1 MTEMLAPFLT
11 LDGWIALATL
21 AVLEVVLGIDNII
34 FLALV
39 AHRVAPE
46 QRKLARRIG
55 LALALVLRIAF
66 LSSVAWI
73 IHLSQPVLTVMGMG
87 FSWRDMVFVAGGIF
101 LLTKSTREIHEMTED
116 YEAQEHRVRSSLAMA
131 VVQIALF
138 DIVFSIDSVVTAVGM
153 VEYLQIMIV
162 AVVFAMFV
170 MLVAAGTV
178 GEFVERH
185 PTVKMLALS
194 FLLLIGTALIA
205 DGLHFHIPRGYLYF
219 AVAFSGMV
227 EMLNQFVSHR
237 RGRKKKEREPAIK
250 RPPDGIPPL
259 F

>member
-1 MTEMLAPFLT
+1 VTFAPFFT
-11 LDGWIALATL
+11 IDGWIALLTL

-39 AHRVAPE
+39 ANRVAPE
-46 QRKLARRIG
+46 ERKTARRIG
-55 LALALVLRIAF
+55 LALALVLRIGF
-66 LSSVAWI
+66 LSSIAWI
-73 IHLSQPVLTVMGMG
+73 IHLSQPVVTIWGQG
-87 FSWRDMVFVAGGIF
+87 YSWRDLVFAAGGLF
-101 LLTKSTREIHEMTED
+101 LLTKSTREIHEMSED
-116 YEAQEHRVRSSLAMA
+116 YEAHSHKPLSTLMGA
-131 VVQIALF
+131 VIQIALF

-153 VEYLQIMIV
+153 AEQLSIMIA

-170 MLVAAGTV
+170 MLVASGAV

-205 DGLHFHIPRGYLYF
+205 DALHFHIPRGYLYF

-227 EMLNQFVSHR
+227 EGLNQFVSHR
-237 RGRKKKEREPAIK
+237 RGRRK
-250 RPPDGIPPL
+250 RLGTD
-259 F
+259 

>member
-1 MTEMLAPFLT
+1 MFAPFFT
-11 LDGWIALATL
+11 LDGWIALLTL
-21 AVLEVVLGIDNII
+21 AVLEIVLGIDNVI

-39 AHRVAPE
+39 AHRVKPE
-46 QRKLARRIG
+46 QRKVARQIG

-66 LSSVAWI
+66 LSSIAWI
-73 IHLSQPVLTVMGMG
+73 IHLSQPVITIWGEG
-87 FSWRDMVFVAGGIF
+87 YSWRDLVFIAGGLF
-101 LLTKSTREIHEMTED
+101 LLTKSTREIHEMSED
-116 YEAQEHRVRSSLAMA
+116 YETHAHKPVGSLAMA
-131 VVQIALF
+131 VIQIALF

-153 VEYLQIMIV
+153 AEHLSIMIA

-170 MLVAAGTV
+170 MLVAAGWV

-205 DGLHFHIPRGYLYF
+205 DALHFHIPRGYLYF

-227 EMLNQFVSHR
+227 EALNQFVAHS
-237 RGRKKKEREPAIK
+237 RGRKKKAREG
-250 RPPDGIPPL
+250 R
-259 F
+259 